1 MQWGTAKLPRLK
13 KDPAD
18 LPHNRLP
25 DIEPR
30 ISIGSYMSQ
39 KWTGQRNLSAQ
50 RQGHFIRNRNIL
62 ASKTIEALE
71 LKMKKKEAQ
80 AKAQAK

>member
-1 MQWGTAKLPRLK
+1 MSWGTAGPRLR

-30 ISIGSYMSQ
+30 VSIGSHMSN
-39 KWTGQRNLSAQ
+39 KWTGFRNYSVN
-50 RQGHFIRNRNIL
+50 RQGNFMRNRNI
-62 ASKTIEALE
+62 
-71 LKMKKKEAQ
+71 
-80 AKAQAK
+80 